1 MHVENW
7 PKGTRENRF
16 NLPKQTTRSN
26 AADDE
31 ALPSTTGDE
40 VIWPEAAG
48 RTGAVSPVE
57 RDFGVPRQPDAATAH
72 PAAPWEQPDQP
83 GRNHDPLEVTVQLD
97 GAGREVAEGPG
108 TAAKDGA
115 GPQDS
120 DGPVFVD
127 ESGRRRNLYRR
138 LGIAVGTACA
148 AYAVVIVGT
157 LVSGNSDA
165 PWLPVP
171 MQKDEQPAGKVD
183 TPPLPGESADE
194 RSDTADGGAP
204 GPGTGPAVP
213 SGTTTTPGDGS
224 RGGPSGKGDAKGGKE
239 PTLSISAQPSAGP
252 SASAAPKPSTSVQ
265 APTPS
270 ASVTPPSGSPSPSVS
285 PSPPPPSESSGA
297 GAAPGSGDT
306 NTVADGPQ
314 TPAPVEPG
322 PAAPDNP
329 QQPQDPQ
336 NPEKPA

>member
-31 ALPSTTGDE
+31 
-40 VIWPEAAG
+40 VIWPEADS
-48 RTGAVSPVE
+48 RTGTVPPAE
-57 RDFGVPRQPDAATAH
+57 RDFGVPRQPDAATGH

-83 GRNHDPLEVTVQLD
+83 GHNHDPLEVTVQLD

-108 TAAKDGA
+108 TAATGAA
-115 GPQDS
+115 GPQEA

-171 MQKDEQPAGKVD
+171 MQKDEKPAGKVD
-183 TPPLPGESADE
+183 TPPLPGESADD
-194 RSDTADGGAP
+194 RADTADGGAP
-204 GPGTGPAVP
+204 GQGTGSAVP
-213 SGTTTTPGDGS
+213 SGATTAPGGGS
-224 RGGPSGKGDAKGGKE
+224 RGGASGKGEDRDGKE
-239 PTLSISAQPSAGP
+239 PTPSTSAQPSAGS
-252 SASAAPKPSTSVQ
+252 SASAAPKPSTSVST
-265 APTPS
+265 PTPS
-270 ASVTPPSGSPSPSVS
+270 ASVTPSGDSPSPAVS
-285 PSPPPPSESSGA
+285 PSPPLPSESSGA
-297 GAAPGSGDT
+297 DAAPGSGDT

-322 PAAPDNP
+322 PAAPDDP